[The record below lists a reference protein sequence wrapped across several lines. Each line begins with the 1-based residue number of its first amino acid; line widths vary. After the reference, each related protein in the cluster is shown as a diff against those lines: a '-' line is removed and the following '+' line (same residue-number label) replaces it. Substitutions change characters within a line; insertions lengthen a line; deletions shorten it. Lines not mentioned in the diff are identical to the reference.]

1 MLRKDAWAS
10 VIISLG
16 WLYLI
21 KKDRKSGNER
31 FTGQVVARTAKKE
44 TRGTIHPKHEGK
56 VHPVTRTHLTSFY
69 SHVDIINRYFAKK
82 RRRSVKPFHFYAD
95 PRVGQKM
102 VVGSQ
107 VAPTRCDF
115 ITVETVAY
123 IL

>member
-31 FTGQVVARTAKKE
+31 FTGQVVARTVKKE
-44 TRGTIHPKHEGK
+44 TRGTIHSKNKSK
-56 VHPVTRTHLTSFY
+56 VHPVTRARLASFY
-69 SHVDIINRYFAKK
+69 PHVDIINRYFAKK
-82 RRRSVKPFHFYAD
+82 CRRSVKPFHFYAD
-95 PRVGQKM
+95 PRVGQEMM
-102 VVGSQ
+102 VGPKG
-107 VAPTRCDF
+107 APARCDF